1 VPFLLTSSWQCGDP
15 SQGTGSQLQCT
26 LFLSPAILHLYQNL
40 KKISVFVKLIMV
52 ILKTINAQRY
62 FVVTLHKGDRNEDAT
77 YSSISTYFAVVH
89 SLKGGLG
96 AW

>member
-1 VPFLLTSSWQCGDP
+1 
-15 SQGTGSQLQCT
+15 
-26 LFLSPAILHLYQNL
+26 
-40 KKISVFVKLIMV
+40 MV

-77 YSSISTYFAVVH
+77 YSSISTYFAAIH

-96 AW
+96 VW